1 MECYENKYFI
11 KITRDEIGKMMIL
24 KKNVFKNTN
33 DNSKYIDYDSFMQ
46 IGIRYD
52 GKCI

>member
-24 KKNVFKNTN
+24 KNVFKNTN
-33 DNSKYIDYDSFMQ
+33 DNSQYIDYDSSMHM
-46 IGIRYD
+46 GIRYD

>member
-24 KKNVFKNTN
+24 KKMFLKTQN
-33 DNSKYIDYDSFMQ
+33 DNSQYIDYDSC
-46 IGIRYD
+46 IYYD